1 MAIDKMEYDA
11 VALGNHEFDWGLEN
25 MIDPDGTLLDYEYEG
40 QNYANEVPVV
50 CANIYQ
56 NGTRLSS
63 TKDYVIVEK
72 TATNSQGGEVKVRIG
87 VIGLAEFYQ
96 SLLCFNVNH
105 GRNPFFL
112 FVWRPS
118 SAVTNVPFSK
128 VTWIL
133 HFAFHIASCAF
144 HVCQTNSCYS

>member
-11 VALGNHEFDWGLEN
+11 VELGNHEFDWGLEN

-87 VIGLAEFYQ
+87 VIGLAEFYH

-112 FVWRPS
+112 CGGLQV
-118 SAVTNVPFSK
+118 
-128 VTWIL
+128 L
-133 HFAFHIASCAF
+133 
-144 HVCQTNSCYS
+144 